1 MLETGKL
8 MRLILLPQLFY
19 SKQSFIGTFY
29 LESDKIIVIFDQINF
44 VFYFPASCNKKD
56 KINIQ
61 VYIINFSFSSLPAS
75 LMSSHVVVLYFK
87 YKKNRLKKQSRKI
100 RTQYTPPLP
109 KWFNIISILL
119 Y

>member
-8 MRLILLPQLFY
+8 MGLILLPQLFY
-19 SKQSFIGTFY
+19 SKQSFIGKFY
-29 LESDKIIVIFDQINF
+29 LRSDKIILIFDQINF
-44 VFYFPASCNKKD
+44 VSYFPVSCNKKD

-75 LMSSHVVVLYFK
+75 LMSSHVVVLYFN
-87 YKKNRLKKQSRKI
+87 YKINRLKKQSRKI
-100 RTQYTPPLP
+100 WTQYIPPP
-109 KWFNIISILL
+109 KWFDIISIRL